1 MINNWGKR
9 QLTPLGRITVIKT
22 LFLSKIN
29 HLLISLPNPKSQTV
43 RQIEG
48 LFYGFLWS
56 GKPSKISKN
65 IITLNKVKGGL
76 NMFNFTIFL
85 KSLKTTWFRRL
96 ILRPEAPWSKLFE
109 LIMNNTINNFIILG
123 PVYQKFTNTV

>member
-1 MINNWGKR
+1 MINNWEKR
-9 QLTPLGRITVIKT
+9 QLTPLGRITVMKT

-56 GKPSKISKN
+56 DKPSKISKT

-76 NMFNFTIFL
+76 NMFNFTILL
-85 KSLKTTWFRRL
+85 K
-96 ILRPEAPWSKLFE
+96 
-109 LIMNNTINNFIILG
+109 
-123 PVYQKFTNTV
+123 